1 MVKIVTDTG
10 SDITP
15 ELARQLG
22 ITVVPLYLRFGEE
35 VYRDGIDMDADEL
48 YRRLE
53 TDPIH
58 PTTSA
63 PSPGDFTGIYKK
75 LAQESDSIVSIHISS
90 KLSATY
96 DAALQ
101 GREALTEAKCQIEI
115 IDSKSV
121 TAGLALI
128 TIAAATAAK
137 AGQSLSQ
144 VVAQTSNAIRQIRMV
159 GLLDTLKYV
168 AKGGRIGR
176 AASLLGTALNVKPM
190 LTLRDGEVHPAGLAR
205 TRDRGIARLCDFVK
219 SAVHVQDLALA
230 YSTPHSSFQ
239 TLVEKIA
246 TLLPKIRPKILRIGA
261 ALGVHAGPGVL
272 LVAIREGEH

>member
-10 SDITP
+10 SDISP
-15 ELARQLG
+15 ELAQQLD
-22 ITVVPLYLRFGEE
+22 ITLVPLYVRFGEK
-35 VYRDGIDMDADEL
+35 VYRDGIDIDPDEL
-48 YRRLE
+48 YQRLE

-63 PSPGDFTGIYKK
+63 PSPGDFTETYKK
-75 LAQESDSIVSIHISS
+75 LARESDSIVSIHLTS

-101 GREALTEAKCQIEI
+101 GREALTETKCQVEI
-115 IDSKSV
+115 VDSRSI

-137 AGQSLSQ
+137 AGESLSR
-144 VVAQTSNAIRQIRMV
+144 VLAQAHNAIRQIRMV

-168 AKGGRIGR
+168 AKGGRIGK

-219 SAVHVQDLALA
+219 AAVHVQDLALA
-230 YSTPHSSFQ
+230 CSTRDSSFQ

-246 TLLPKIRPKILRIGA
+246 ILLPKIRPKIFRIGA

-272 LVAIREGEH
+272 LVAIREGER